1 MTTATANYSA
11 NFVNTAPVRKAAQ
24 RAPRLSLAGWLAVMS
39 SALDMAAVVPNSG
52 RVSAKQLAKVRAI
65 AESI

>member
-11 NFVNTAPVRKAAQ
+11 KSNNASHRNTPQ
-24 RAPRLSLAGWLAVMS
+24 RASRFSLAGWLAVMS
-39 SALDMAAVVPNSG
+39 SALDMAAVIPDNG
-52 RVSAKQLAKVRAI
+52 RVSARQLAKVRAI